1 MEQESVPADGNSQQ
15 YFASLPLDPN
25 GQRKMWMRTTESHM
39 IQQSPGMNRH
49 VEFAGRA
56 LWNTTLQLGHRDMH
70 PKDCQLGAS
79 WNPRTATFIQA
90 ELVAPT
96 PPVGTLLDM
105 PLQTSTVNVPP

>member
-56 LWNTTLQLGHRDMH
+56 LWNTTLQLDRWGLTSADHH
-70 PKDCQLGAS
+70 LGVS
-79 WNPRTATFIQA
+79 WNPRTTTFIQSRA
-90 ELVAPT
+90 SSPHA
-96 PPVGTLLDM
+96 
-105 PLQTSTVNVPP
+105 TSVQ